1 MPSINKDKPIL
12 VTGGSGYIASWI
24 VKYLLESGHQVH
36 ATVRDT
42 SRADKVAHLQAIA
55 DKAPGSLHLFEADLL
70 EMGSFAKAMKG
81 CELVM
86 HTASPFQIDVKD
98 PQKSLVDPA
107 LQGTRNVLET
117 CKATPSVKRVVLTS
131 SVAAIYGDAVELKD
145 APNGIFTE
153 AQWNESS
160 SLSHQPYSYSK
171 TVAEREAWKIA
182 GGQTQWD
189 LVTIN
194 PSFVMGPAL
203 SQRTDG
209 TSTDFM
215 RSMADG
221 RFKMGV
227 PALSFGV
234 VDVRDVAQAH
244 ILAGY
249 TEQAEGRHIVSATDH
264 SMLEMAEMLRHGFGD
279 KYPFPKR
286 ELPRLLLFAVGP
298 TQGFPWKFLKRNL
311 GYALR
316 FDHQKSKQALSMEY
330 RPVADTLAAHLEQL
344 EQDGLLAK

>member
-55 DKAPGSLHLFEADLL
+55 EQAPGSLHLFEADLL
-70 EMGSFAKAMKG
+70 EMGSFAEAMKG

-244 ILAGY
+244 ILVGY
-249 TEQAEGRHIVSATDH
+249 TEQAEGRHIVSAAEHT
-264 SMLEMAEMLRHGFGD
+264 MLEMGEMLRQRFGD
-279 KYPFPKR
+279 KHPFPKR

-298 TQGFPWKFLKRNL
+298 TQGFSWKFLKRNL
-311 GYALR
+311 GYALH
-316 FDHQKSKQALSMEY
+316 FDHQKSKQALGVEY
-330 RPVADTLAAHLEQL
+330 RPIADTLAAHLEQL
-344 EQDGLLAK
+344 AQDGLLA

>member
-24 VKYLLESGHQVH
+24 VKYLLESGHRVH

-55 DKAPGSLHLFEADLL
+55 EQAPGSLHLFEADLL
-70 EMGSFAKAMKG
+70 EMGSFAEAMEG

-86 HTASPFQIDVKD
+86 HTASPFQLDVKD

-131 SVAAIYGDAVELKD
+131 SVAAIYGDAIELKD

-153 AQWNESS
+153 SQWNESS

-209 TSTDFM
+209 TSADFM

-227 PALSFGV
+227 PALNFGV

-264 SMLEMAEMLRHGFGD
+264 SMLEMAEMLRQRFGD

-298 TQGFPWKFLKRNL
+298 TQGFSWKFLKRNL

-316 FDHQKSKQALSMEY
+316 FDHQKSKQALGMEY

-344 EQDGLLAK
+344 EQDGLLA